1 MKAKLTLMLEKSL
14 IEEAKE
20 YAKSSSSSLSTI
32 VENYLSSLMEE
43 RTTQEGDSSP
53 WVDDQLPGMSHFD
66 REFDL
71 TDYSDYLFDKYQ

>member
-14 IEEAKE
+14 IDEAKE

-43 RTTQEGDSSP
+43 RQTQEGDPSP
-53 WVDDQLPGMSHFD
+53 WVDQLPGMNQFD
-66 REFDL
+66 REVDL

>member
-20 YAKSSSSSLSTI
+20 YAKNSSSSLSTI
-32 VENYLSSLMEE
+32 VERYLSSLMEE
-43 RTTQEGDSSP
+43 KQTQEGDSSP
-53 WVDDQLPGMSHFD
+53 WVDQLPGMNQFD